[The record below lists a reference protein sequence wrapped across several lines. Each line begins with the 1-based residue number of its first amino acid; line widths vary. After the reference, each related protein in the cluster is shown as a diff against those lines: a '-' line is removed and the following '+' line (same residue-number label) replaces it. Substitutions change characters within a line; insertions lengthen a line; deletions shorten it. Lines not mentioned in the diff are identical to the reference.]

1 MVQSVAWLSEL
12 FLIALT
18 MVTRL
23 SDRHGLA
30 VRDAHHRYEGSKFD
44 ASTADIE
51 NFANRHRNSAGDNE
65 HECSHM
71 KYVS

>member
-44 ASTADIE
+44 ASTD
-51 NFANRHRNSAGDNE
+51 
-65 HECSHM
+65 
-71 KYVS
+71 